1 MTETTLSS
9 LGQPQDPKFEP
20 SQTVESLVYL
30 LASEQEESRSQAYAS
45 VVSIGSRAVLPL
57 ITLLHDEN
65 SSARYYAVSALADIA
80 DPIAVEPL
88 LTMLTDEDE
97 EVRSAAV
104 SALGEI
110 GDIRGV
116 VPLLAL
122 LQDKSEGSWVRS
134 YTADALGKLGDHR
147 AVEPLIDALLN
158 DRSGVVRS
166 NAARALGLLG
176 DHRAVDP
183 LIQAITPD
191 LSSIEDADDTTELE
205 ITWNSAWSLAQ
216 LGDPRS
222 MEPLIRLLLESPSDS
237 LQRMVAIETLGALA
251 DERALA
257 ALDSVQKHERPAD
270 ETLAESFDRYI
281 ADAIKRIK
289 QRQAG

>member
-1 MTETTLSS
+1 MPDTTFSS
-9 LGQPQDPKFEP
+9 SGQPEDPEFEP
-20 SQTVESLVYL
+20 NQAAERLVHL
-30 LASEQEESRSQAYAS
+30 LASGQGESRSQAYAS
-45 VVSIGSRAVLPL
+45 LVSIGSKAVIPL
-57 ITLLHDEN
+57 IALLHDEN
-65 SSARYYAVSALADIA
+65 SSARYYAVSVLADIG

-104 SALGEI
+104 SALGEV

-116 VPLLAL
+116 MPLLAV

-134 YTADALGKLGDHR
+134 YAADALGKIGDTR
-147 AVEPLIDALLN
+147 AEEPLIDALLS
-158 DRSGVVRS
+158 DRSGAVRI

-176 DHRAVDP
+176 DRRAVDP

-191 LSSIEDADDTTELE
+191 LSSTVDAHDTTELE

-222 MEPLIRLLLESPSDS
+222 IEPLIRLLLESPPDS
-237 LQRMVAIETLGALA
+237 LQRMVAIETLGTLA

-270 ETLAESFDRYI
+270 ETLAGSFDRYI

-289 QRQAG
+289 ERQSG